1 MNRMKKTV
9 AALGDN
15 CVDIYLDLDL
25 WYCTGNVVDFGVH
38 MQRLGIPVS
47 IITTTGNDSYGNAMR
62 EMFQREKL
70 DTSHLKIA
78 EGNTA
83 RSYMKLIDK
92 ERIYDKWDGGVM
104 DTISFS
110 EEDIAFAKSHDL
122 VHSAMWGNAH
132 MHLPEIH
139 SSGTLTSF
147 DYADEFLSDGSDIF
161 EQTIEHV
168 DFAFFSFERDKKEV
182 RDFLQRTVARGPRL
196 AVATFGSEGRL
207 AWDGTVFI
215 HCGIMP
221 SDLVNTIGAGDSYI
235 AGFMHGILS
244 GMGVADCMT
253 QGARVAAET
262 VSVFGPWPEKE

>member
-1 MNRMKKTV
+1 MNRTKKTV

-47 IITTTGNDSYGNAMR
+47 IITTTGNDSYGTAMR

-104 DTISFS
+104 DTITFS
-110 EEDIAFAKSHDL
+110 EEDIAFAKSISANKPKDL
-122 VHSAMWGNAH
+122 A
-132 MHLPEIH
+132 
-139 SSGTLTSF
+139 
-147 DYADEFLSDGSDIF
+147 ADEATLA
-161 EQTIEHV
+161 ELKQ
-168 DFAFFSFERDKKEV
+168 FA
-182 RDFLQRTVARGPRL
+182 
-196 AVATFGSEGRL
+196 
-207 AWDGTVFI
+207 
-215 HCGIMP
+215 
-221 SDLVNTIGAGDSYI
+221 
-235 AGFMHGILS
+235 
-244 GMGVADCMT
+244 
-253 QGARVAAET
+253 AAL
-262 VSVFGPWPEKE
+262 